1 MRFDYFFTMDNP
13 GMKLPYDA
21 LLRSATEQTRFIE
34 QAGFHTVWMG
44 EHHFGGE
51 GMEIHP
57 NPLMTG
63 THLAAKTSRIRI
75 GMAAIIIVY
84 WHPLRVAEDIAMLD
98 NLSEGRLE
106 LAIGRGLS
114 SRESTNLN
122 PDADRRNEARNW
134 ALFKETLAIMKKAW
148 TEDPLTFEGE
158 FYRFPQPGVQ
168 DTATWAPRDPRW
180 RSETGEYIGMSIIP
194 KPYQKPYP
202 KLWNVLDKT
211 PSFVECAE
219 LGLRPITWLR
229 SREGLREA
237 LTTYQ
242 EALARIEGRPVAL
255 GENAA
260 ILRTTYVA
268 ESMAEAR
275 RIAEGP
281 VETLYNYVGGLR
293 SRDIYADPGEVLDE
307 REAKGAW
314 FDFLFD
320 RDHLFV
326 GHPEFVAERI
336 VNLKQQFGLDEVLI
350 YNWLPG
356 LSHEEIMRSLE
367 LITEKVMPLVEK
379 YEPKAQPAV
388 TAGAPAR

>member
-1 MRFDYFFTMDNP
+1 MQFDYFFTLDNP
-13 GMKLPYDA
+13 GMRLPYHE
-21 LLRSATEQTRFIE
+21 LLLNATEQTLALE
-34 QAGFHTVWMG
+34 QAGFTTVWMG

-51 GMEIHP
+51 GMEIQP

-75 GMAAIIIVY
+75 GMAAVIIVY
-84 WHPLRVAEDIAMLD
+84 WHPLRAAEDIAMLD
-98 NLSEGRLE
+98 NLSQGRLE
-106 LAIGRGLS
+106 LAVGRGLS

-122 PDADRRNEARNW
+122 PDADRRNEPRNW

-148 TEDPLTFEGE
+148 TEDPFTFEGE
-158 FYRFPQPGVQ
+158 FYQFPKPGVQ

-194 KPYQKPYP
+194 KPYQQPHP
-202 KLWNVLDKT
+202 PLWNVLDKT

-219 LGLRPITWLR
+219 MDLKPITWLR

-237 LTTYQ
+237 LETYRQ
-242 EALARIEGRPVAL
+242 ALERVEGRPAAL

-268 ESMAEAR
+268 ESMEAAR
-275 RIAEGP
+275 KTAEGP

-293 SRDIYADPGEVLDE
+293 SRDIYADPGEVLRED
-307 REAKGAW
+307 EAKGAW
-314 FDFLFD
+314 YDFLFN

-336 VNLKQQFGLDEVLI
+336 VNLKAQFGLDRVLI

-356 LSHEEIMRSLE
+356 LTHREMMRSIE
-367 LITEKVMPLVEK
+367 LIAERVMPLVAK
-379 YEPKAQPAV
+379 YEPKAV
-388 TAGAPAR
+388 GVAGG